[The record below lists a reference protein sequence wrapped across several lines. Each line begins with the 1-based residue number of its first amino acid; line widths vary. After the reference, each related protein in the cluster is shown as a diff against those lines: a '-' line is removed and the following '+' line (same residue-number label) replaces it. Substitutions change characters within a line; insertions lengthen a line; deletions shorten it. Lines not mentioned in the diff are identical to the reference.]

1 MSKYLEIVSRKR
13 KWTPVAVDK
22 GSLVDGSEEALYRAL
37 SLRCLEIPV
46 KEFLQQGLEKELPPI
61 AGVAEALMSN
71 QLDEDKHDLGLN
83 YVVAAHG
90 SDSKSERE
98 AEKIKSTW
106 LAAPEHPLL
115 KASILERSVFFV
127 LLPFFR
133 FNGDVGIR
141 TLAADIS
148 RDEQTH
154 VALHGMVCHDL
165 GLKTTTNLN
174 RLRRAT
180 VSWVMEPP
188 PLTRIRISAPGAP
201 SEEVTCTPARRPC
214 KASAAEDNGTSL
226 ICFALTDDTDP
237 VRSFLLMLLYPTTT
251 TSSNE
256 LSIFSSDTLTVAPA
270 VVAKVYVL

>member
-1 MSKYLEIVSRKR
+1 MSKYLEVVSRKR

-22 GSLVDGSEEALYRAL
+22 GTLVDGSEQALYRAL
-37 SLRCLEIPV
+37 ALRCLEIPV
-46 KEFLQQGLEKELPPI
+46 KDFLQQGLEKELPPI
-61 AGVAEALMSN
+61 PGVAEALMSN

-90 SDSKSERE
+90 IDSQAEWE
-98 AEKIKSTW
+98 AERIKSTW

-165 GLKTTTNLN
+165 GLKTTQNLN

-180 VSWVMEPP
+180 VAWVMEP
-188 PLTRIRISAPGAP
+188 LKSNVENKWLDKEFWLKQSDSLYANGKADGLADTQRARM
-201 SEEVTCTPARRPC
+201 PAFFE
-214 KASAAEDNGTSL
+214 ASNVNL
-226 ICFALTDDTDP
+226 
-237 VRSFLLMLLYPTTT
+237 
-251 TSSNE
+251 
-256 LSIFSSDTLTVAPA
+256 PA
-270 VVAKVYVL
+270 YG

>member
-1 MSKYLEIVSRKR
+1 MSKYLEVVSRKR

-22 GSLVDGSEEALYRAL
+22 GALVDGSEEALYRAL

-46 KEFLQQGLEKELPPI
+46 KDFLQQGLEKELPPI
-61 AGVAEALMSN
+61 PGVAEALMSN

-90 SDSKSERE
+90 SDRKSERE
-98 AEKIKSTW
+98 AEKIKDTW
-106 LAAPEHPLL
+106 LASPEHPLL

-165 GLKTTTNLN
+165 GLKTTQNLN

-180 VSWVMEPP
+180 VAWVMEP
-188 PLTRIRISAPGAP
+188 LKSNVENKWLDKEFWLKQSDSLYANGKAEGLADTQRARM
-201 SEEVTCTPARRPC
+201 PAFFE
-214 KASAAEDNGTSL
+214 ASNVNL
-226 ICFALTDDTDP
+226 
-237 VRSFLLMLLYPTTT
+237 
-251 TSSNE
+251 
-256 LSIFSSDTLTVAPA
+256 PA
-270 VVAKVYVL
+270 YG